1 LIITT
6 GRINECRYFSNE
18 EIVMT
23 IEDPLEL
30 NFLGELYR
38 KSEGNPARQ
47 VSMYEIGDVLG
58 LDKNSAGALAEE
70 LIVGG
75 YAELVSLSGGIAITA
90 DGLRELNVSPETSF
104 ENVNRLGNEKHL
116 TPEGIAAVEEVLNRI
131 KRLGAGTGFTY
142 LDIEEIVIDIK
153 TAEIQLLSSKVK
165 TAIIREILKSLQDTL
180 EGTEDSEVTN
190 QIRSMLQS

>member
-1 LIITT
+1 
-6 GRINECRYFSNE
+6 
-18 EIVMT
+18 MT

>member
-1 LIITT
+1 
-6 GRINECRYFSNE
+6 
-18 EIVMT
+18 MT
-23 IEDPLEL
+23 IEDPLEF
-30 NFLGELYR
+30 NFLSELHR
-38 KSEGNPARQ
+38 KSEGDSARQ

-58 LDKNSAGALAEE
+58 LDKNGAGALAEE

-90 DGLRELNVSPETSF
+90 DGLRELNVSPGTSF
-104 ENVNRLGNEKHL
+104 ENVNSLGNEKHL
-116 TPEGIAAVEEVLNRI
+116 NPEGIAAVEEVLNRI
-131 KRLGAGTGFTY
+131 RRLGAGKGFTY